1 MLFEALL
8 PPEDRPYRAAMPDW
22 AIQAAKHMV
31 EEGRQIKGLEGV
43 TEHLRRCGVDV
54 SDRQIYY
61 ARDHGWDLLGRRGLP
76 RKFNLEHLAIVIE
89 IAISRPRITQRTL
102 PLEFAIRTGLTIDPS
117 YAWQIATEALRRLP
131 PRKSPVLSVGHRALR
146 ELFHQMLFV
155 DLSIYPSIVWS
166 DECSIWINPTTIH
179 SGSKVVCEQKY
190 K

>member
-102 PLEFAIRTGLTIDPS
+102 PLEFAIRTV
-117 YAWQIATEALRRLP
+117 LRSTHRMPGRLQQ
-131 PRKSPVLSVGHRALR
+131 RRSVGFPHARAL
-146 ELFHQMLFV
+146 FSV
-155 DLSIYPSIVWS
+155 
-166 DECSIWINPTTIH
+166 
-179 SGSKVVCEQKY
+179 
-190 K
+190 